1 MTKANDLAS
10 LLDANGDVVSSAL
23 DNVPAS
29 DLVNDTTPQLGGNLD
44 LFGNN
49 ITGNGRI
56 DITSATSP
64 QLKLSYSADTWLKLS
79 QSGGATMLESKSGA
93 GDGEIYLMGGQS
105 GKSRMIVR
113 TDGDVEF
120 FNTDGVTKKME
131 WNATS
136 NTLDVTGTVTADY
149 LDITAAD
156 NAITSK
162 IANTTG
168 ANYLQITNGT
178 ANGYFGTTGA
188 NTVSVLSIGTHPIT
202 FGTDGGTERLRITGD
217 GRVGIAND
225 APVALLDVAS
235 GTNTTLSVPSGVV
248 AKFKGDITLNS
259 LSTASSG
266 DIESIYFQKSHTAG
280 VNIGNYDLGI
290 ITAYTG
296 NGYTGGLD
304 FYTGKNIGG
313 GNYAATFAMRI
324 DEDQNLLVGRTSV
337 GITGNGHSIR
347 GGDSALFSRDGAG
360 ETMQVGRNAI
370 DGDLIRFNSNGVWVG
385 SIGVSGGNNIY
396 ISGEAAS
403 HSGLTFATNEILPT
417 AQGNITDGA
426 ESLGSSSN
434 RFNNLYLSGGVYL
447 GGTGSANLLDSYEE
461 GTWNGTLKGVGSDP
475 TTPVTATGEYTK
487 VGRKVYVE
495 IRFSNVSNVGASGTV
510 YVSGLPFTVNTPYAA
525 SGNCAAYLFDF
536 PSGLTS
542 ISVQVSGTNLYPY
555 ISGDSTTWDGLKHAP
570 GTARYLEISAQ
581 YTVA

>member
-136 NTLDVTGTVTADY
+136 NTLDVTGSVTA
-149 LDITAAD
+149 
-156 NAITSK
+156 
-162 IANTTG
+162 TG
-168 ANYLQITNGT
+168 AT
-178 ANGYFGTTGA
+178 
-188 NTVSVLSIGTHPIT
+188 
-202 FGTDGGTERLRITGD
+202 
-217 GRVGIAND
+217 
-225 APVALLDVAS
+225 VALLDVAS

-266 DIESIYFQKSHTAG
+266 NIESIYFQKSHTAG
-280 VNIGNYDLGI
+280 VNISNYDLGI

-304 FYTGKNIGG
+304 FYTGKSIGG
-313 GNYAATFAMRI
+313 GNYAATFAMRV
-324 DEDQNLLVGRTSV
+324 DENQNLLVGTTDPLV
-337 GITGNGHSIR
+337 GSNNQEGIALSAGSY
-347 GGDSALFSRDGAG
+347 GGYASFSRSGGESLDLNRKTNDG
-360 ETMQVGRNAI
+360 TILNFRK
-370 DGDLIRFNSNGVWVG
+370 DGTTVG
-385 SIGVSGGNNIY
+385 SIGTSSGSFYVDGGSGVSGVQFGVGDIRPRYNGALVDG
-396 ISGEAAS
+396 SAA
-403 HSGLTFATNEILPT
+403 
-417 AQGNITDGA
+417 D
-426 ESLGSSSN
+426 LGHPSN
-434 RFNNLYLSGGVYL
+434 RWQNLYLSGGVVFGAT
-447 GGTGSANLLDSYEE
+447 GGAVISKTLDDYEE
-461 GTWNGTLKGVGSDP
+461 GTWTPGISAVSGSGGTTGGVGR
-475 TTPVTATGEYTK
+475 YTK
-487 VGRKVYVE
+487 IGNQVIIAGH
-495 IRFSNVSNVGASGTV
+495 ITPTNMGSLSGTF
-510 YVSGLPFTVNTPYAA
+510 YVTGLPFTSRNQFIQSQGAVRSQGIGGTNHQSVSFEVLQA
-525 SGNCAAYLFDF
+525 SQNGRFHFHSSTGSQLVAQASDISVGDF
-536 PSGLTS
+536 VAFGLTYE
-542 ISVQVSGTNLYPY
+542 V
-555 ISGDSTTWDGLKHAP
+555 
-570 GTARYLEISAQ
+570 
-581 YTVA
+581 